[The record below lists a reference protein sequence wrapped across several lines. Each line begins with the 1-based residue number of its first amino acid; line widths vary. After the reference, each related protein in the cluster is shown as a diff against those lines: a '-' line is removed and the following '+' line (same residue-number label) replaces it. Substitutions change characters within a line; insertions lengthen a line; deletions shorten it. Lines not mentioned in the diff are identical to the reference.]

1 MNPEINKISMVKS
14 VQFRFK
20 NVFRLGQG
28 IEQIQKVQMDTDR
41 MRNNVE
47 EAGKRF
53 WLNDFS

>member
-1 MNPEINKISMVKS
+1 MVKS